1 MAKADSDF
9 AALARKGV
17 PAAFIEYYDANGVAF
32 TPQATNGKKYWR
44 ARKDF
49 PAQLIWQPVYAMAA
63 RDGDLGVTMGPWE
76 LKKTGD
82 ETAAAY
88 GHYVTIW
95 KKENDDSYRVA
106 LDVGIDHGQ
115 PTDAPPRLEL
125 IPPNPIAGTRALEE
139 SRRLWQKA
147 ERSFLAAAREDVSKA
162 ILDFAAEDLRVMR
175 DGSFPAVGVTPARL
189 MLEAEHGKLTF
200 TFGGSGFSSSGDLA
214 YTYGNYEKQK
224 GNITER
230 GIYLMLWRLDL
241 NGDWK
246 LSLDLQKKRPPNEK
260 A

>member
-9 AALARKGV
+9 AALALKGV
-17 PAAFIEYYDANGVAF
+17 PPAFVEYYAADGVAF
-32 TPQATNGKKYWR
+32 TPSATNGKKYWR

-49 PAQLIWQPVYAMAA
+49 PGQLIWQPVFAMAA
-63 RDGDLGVTMGPWE
+63 RDGDLGLTIGPWE
-76 LKKTGD
+76 LKKPGAD
-82 ETAAAY
+82 TAVAF

-95 KKENDDSYRVA
+95 KKQSDGNYRMA

-115 PTDAPPRLEL
+115 PTDPPSHLEL
-125 IPPNPIAGTRALEE
+125 IPPNPIAGTRAFEE

-147 ERSFLAAAREDVSKA
+147 QRSFLAAAREDVSKA

-200 TFGGSGFSSSGDLA
+200 IFGGSGLSSSGDLA
-214 YTYGNYEKQK
+214 YTYGTYEKQK
-224 GNITER
+224 GNRTER
-230 GIYLMLWRLDL
+230 GVYLMFWRLDL

-246 LSLDLQKKRPPNEK
+246 LALDLQKKRPPNEK
-260 A
+260 T